1 MRRIVSHASTI
12 TNFEKINIIKR
23 VLTGLSA
30 AGGRWVVYMP
40 DPKDLVGKAY
50 HSLRNTSDM
59 EVNPVNIPVNGNE
72 LDTVLAAE
80 KMSKMGVAAIIT
92 IGGDGTNRLVVK
104 QAIDVPLI
112 PISTGTNNI
121 FPDFIEGTRAGFA
134 AGISLFSIAG
144 EIDKKK
150 LCIQNKLI
158 RAECDGWYEN
168 ALIDLAISNS
178 EHIGGRALWN
188 PDSLSH
194 IFVTQA
200 SAGAIGL
207 SGIVGAIMEIGQND
221 PHCAYLKMGRTKFVK
236 AILAPGFVGKVGIHS
251 VEKIDLNFKKTIY
264 IKQGSLWADGDK
276 VKVIKDDYITV
287 SVTKDGPLLLNISAV
302 LSLAAEK
309 SLFYFHE

>member
-1 MRRIVSHASTI
+1 M
-12 TNFEKINIIKR
+12 
-23 VLTGLSA
+23 
-30 AGGRWVVYMP
+30 VYMP

-264 IKQGSLWADGDK
+264 KLKNIEAPEKWHRPELELEVDTEEDVYVMSKIFEHFHTVNNENFG
-276 VKVIKDDYITV
+276 IDDIIEFMD
-287 SVTKDGPLLLNISAV
+287 SNPDLKKIN
-302 LSLAAEK
+302 AEVPRRWK
-309 SLFYFHE
+309 AIRGEENA